1 MFWQFIS
8 FFTLSLFMKF
18 TIQTFV
24 IVMTIELISL
34 IYSVKTKVTSW
45 SLGYYHVQLLQTIT
59 MYSVFMSETVNF
71 I

>member
-1 MFWQFIS
+1 
-8 FFTLSLFMKF
+8 
-18 TIQTFV
+18 
-24 IVMTIELISL
+24 MTIELISL

-71 I
+71 IWYVKL